1 MSSGIEGKNVLFLV
15 KDKNNIKATSTFLE
29 RRELNTYVCD
39 DLKEAIRIMDNTPP
53 DFLCLSVN
61 YPHPKVT
68 HIPKLISSTFGV
80 ETIMLA
86 EKNTKKAVQLLSQA
100 KSRHVLFGDVSGPSM
115 LMKIRRIVKDQE
127 EEVEIKK
134 ASEKSSSASGASG
147 TQVIKSSGP
156 RKKES
161 YHVQSSSDNQS
172 ATISGSKKKNKTMI
186 FTKTEEEKAK
196 EKGPGFYNPQENSEK
211 GNKSNQPKIGGS
223 LNSPFSTPSRK
234 KDMNLD
240 PFGESEEEL
249 DEAAENESNSTNET
263 KNKTKNKN
271 KKSSKK
277 KNSQSANPFEN
288 SSAPEVEPETTEPEE
303 EFEEEQ
309 DSPFSDLIDASGG
322 LFALPPVATESK
334 VDNNSSEDQ
343 IDLESDEAKES
354 SKVPSENKNAKG
366 NYQNQP
372 QNNLANENGSS
383 KAVNKGHGVFVGK
396 KGEDKKPTV
405 SDQESDFGQSGIGYM
420 PDQKQSSK
428 EKDSGYVDLD
438 AELSGTSKTSKDNSS
453 EFDIPN
459 PDQGKPGKEKK
470 NTPLSSFDPFASLEE
485 KEKSSK
491 ENTNTNES
499 TSDSRDKPTYKEHNQ
514 TAQAKSQ
521 DYRENSQTEYEN
533 NSEDEPK
540 NDAGKSGQGVFVG
553 KKGETVNP
561 FAGEKSLKP
570 KEDYLEES
578 DFKSFK
584 SSIDLAIEQICD
596 VESRLKSSIETTEK
610 MGFIPIDSGRY
621 CGYLTVAIAETQELR
636 GVLLQELGINIAEN
650 LFEMGEN
657 IEPDEAVILDI
668 SDPDLINWAK
678 KKSQVL
684 IESQH
689 NGAEIIVSYIPK
701 NQALPIIVEASTD
714 MLTIDVIDI
723 EPGKLLDFETYL
735 HLPKNN
741 KYIRYSRT
749 GSTFSEKQIDKL
761 SKKAKGRVTIKQD
774 DNYNFK
780 KNYIEKSVNEELE
793 QFKKTAP
800 AKKKKAS

>member
-1 MSSGIEGKNVLFLV
+1 MSSGIEGKKVLFLV

-29 RRELNTYVCD
+29 RRELNTYVCE

-134 ASEKSSSASGASG
+134 ASERSSSASGAG
-147 TQVIKSSGP
+147 GAQVIKSSGP
-156 RKKES
+156 RQKES

-172 ATISGSKKKNKTMI
+172 ATTSGSKKKNKTMI

-196 EKGPGFYNPQENSEK
+196 EKGPGYYNPQENSEK
-211 GNKSNQPKIGGS
+211 DEKSSRPKIGGS
-223 LNSPFSTPSRK
+223 LNSPFATPSTK

-249 DEAAENESNSTNET
+249 DDAAENQSSASAE
-263 KNKTKNKN
+263 NKSK
-271 KKSSKK
+271 KKSKKASTK
-277 KNSQSANPFEN
+277 KNSQSNNPFAN
-288 SSAPEVEPETTEPEE
+288 SAAPEVEPESAEIEE
-303 EFEEEQ
+303 EVEEEQ
-309 DSPFSDLIDASGG
+309 ESPFSDLIDASGG
-322 LFALPPVATESK
+322 LFALPPVTTEPEIK
-334 VDNNSSEDQ
+334 KDASEAHS
-343 IDLESDEAKES
+343 ESDFS
-354 SKVPSENKNAKG
+354 H
-366 NYQNQP
+366 
-372 QNNLANENGSS
+372 ENGDS
-383 KAVNKGHGVFVGK
+383 KTDNKGRGVFVGK
-396 KGEDKKPTV
+396 KGEENKPPIG
-405 SDQESDFGQSGIGYM
+405 DQDSELGQTGIGYM
-420 PDQKQSSK
+420 PDQKKSSK
-428 EKDSGYVDLD
+428 EKESGYVDLD
-438 AELSGTSKTSKDNSS
+438 AELSDTSETSKDNVS

-459 PDQGKPGKEKK
+459 SDQGKPGKEKES
-470 NTPLSSFDPFASLEE
+470 TPLSSFDPFSGLEE

-491 ENTNTNES
+491 ENTKASES
-499 TSDSRDKPTYKEHNQ
+499 TSDSRGEPTYKEHNQ
-514 TAQAKSQ
+514 PAQAKSE
-521 DYRENSQTEYEN
+521 DYKENPQTEFEN
-533 NSEDEPK
+533 NSEAEPE
-540 NDAGKSGQGVFVG
+540 NDAEKSGQGVFVG

-584 SSIDLAIEQICD
+584 SSINLAIEQICD
-596 VESRLKSSIETTEK
+596 VESRAKSTIETTEK

-668 SDPDLINWAK
+668 SDPDLIDWAK

-689 NGAEIIVSYIPK
+689 NGAEIIISYIPK

-761 SKKAKGRVTIKQD
+761 SKKAKGRVAIKQD

>member
-1 MSSGIEGKNVLFLV
+1 MSSGIEGKKVLFLV

-29 RRELNTYVCD
+29 RRELNTYVCE

-134 ASEKSSSASGASG
+134 ASERSSSASGAG
-147 TQVIKSSGP
+147 GAQVIKSSGP
-156 RKKES
+156 RQKES

-172 ATISGSKKKNKTMI
+172 ATTSGSKKKNKTMI

-196 EKGPGFYNPQENSEK
+196 EKGPGYYNPQENSEK
-211 GNKSNQPKIGGS
+211 DEKSSRPKIGGS
-223 LNSPFSTPSRK
+223 LNSPFATPSTK

-240 PFGESEEEL
+240 PFGKSEEEL
-249 DEAAENESNSTNET
+249 DEAAENQSSASTE
-263 KNKTKNKN
+263 NKSK
-271 KKSSKK
+271 KKSKNASTK
-277 KNSQSANPFEN
+277 KNSQSNNPFAN
-288 SSAPEVEPETTEPEE
+288 SAAPEVEPESAEIEE
-303 EFEEEQ
+303 EVEEEQ
-309 DSPFSDLIDASGG
+309 ESPFSDLIDASGG
-322 LFALPPVATESK
+322 LFALPPVTTEPEIEK
-334 VDNNSSEDQ
+334 NASEAHS
-343 IDLESDEAKES
+343 ESDFAR
-354 SKVPSENKNAKG
+354 
-366 NYQNQP
+366 
-372 QNNLANENGSS
+372 ENGDS
-383 KAVNKGHGVFVGK
+383 KTDNKGRGVFVGK
-396 KGEDKKPTV
+396 KGEENKPPI
-405 SDQESDFGQSGIGYM
+405 SDQDSELGQTGIGYM
-420 PDQKQSSK
+420 PDQQKSSK
-428 EKDSGYVDLD
+428 EKESGYVDLD
-438 AELSGTSKTSKDNSS
+438 AELSDTSET
-453 EFDIPN
+453 
-459 PDQGKPGKEKK
+459 
-470 NTPLSSFDPFASLEE
+470 
-485 KEKSSK
+485 SK
-491 ENTNTNES
+491 ENTKASKS
-499 TSDSRDKPTYKEHNQ
+499 TSDSRGEPTYKEHNQ
-514 TAQAKSQ
+514 PAQAKSE
-521 DYRENSQTEYEN
+521 DYKENPQTEFEN
-533 NSEDEPK
+533 NSEAEPE
-540 NDAGKSGQGVFVG
+540 NDAEKSGQGVFVG

-584 SSIDLAIEQICD
+584 SSINLAIEQICD
-596 VESRLKSSIETTEK
+596 VESRAKSTIETTEK

-668 SDPDLINWAK
+668 SDPDLIDWAK

-689 NGAEIIVSYIPK
+689 NGAEIIISYIPK

-761 SKKAKGRVTIKQD
+761 SKKAKGRVAIKQD